1 LPEGPIGVQ
10 ANFNGIWIRE
20 GCQKNL
26 SEVLPQLLQLPLQ
39 RSIARH
45 DSELYE
51 QLRCNA
57 RKRFSLAEV
66 ILTIASLGG
75 LAVGDLE

>member
-1 LPEGPIGVQ
+1 
-10 ANFNGIWIRE
+10 
-20 GCQKNL
+20 
-26 SEVLPQLLQLPLQ
+26 LQ

-45 DSELYE
+45 DGELYE
-51 QLRCNA
+51 QLRRNA